1 MKTRGVLYGMS
12 REAAGGARRVSAAW
26 IALVLVAT
34 AGARGQKP
42 VVKAYADPPEVAV
55 GERFRLVVEVV
66 GAEEVENVTAPERF
80 GFVQG
85 ADPPEPAVTVRVAGE
100 GAGESGNS
108 FTLTYVLVAREP
120 GFFEMGPFRITA
132 DGRNLES
139 EPVAVLVGRQSFSDV
154 VVKTRVD
161 PSVIHMGDDFTLA
174 AEIFGSRSWTHE
186 FILPD
191 VFDLSRKIYRTGV
204 LTETSASWRLE
215 ADEAGEF
222 VIPPVRVVAG
232 EQTYESEPLTLVI
245 RPPRVEVE
253 TELEARS
260 IWVGGEFDFEVR
272 VGGVSELDEEPT
284 VTGAD
289 AFTELLDVE
298 KWSRDDGE
306 GLVLRDYRFRA
317 LRAGTFEIG
326 PVRIVADGRAYE
338 SRRISLVVDEV
349 PTGDEEPR
357 GAPLLQVLP
366 GKTRAYVNEPVV
378 VTYAVA
384 WEESDTHWTFG
395 TESWPSF
402 ENFDVM
408 EMSYAGFDHE
418 AVVDGRRYERS
429 LVGKFVLRPRRAGRL
444 DLRAPTLE
452 ARSWEFM
459 VGGREETSVIL
470 TSDPPQL
477 EVLRLPDEGRP
488 GPFRGHVGTL
498 EAVSWVDRTR
508 AEVGETIALRV
519 EVAVEG
525 VVEDLPDPEIDFP
538 RGLAM
543 VRPESPTD
551 RTRGRRVRD
560 LRGARTYTYHLTAA
574 TPGTYVIPAV
584 EMSYFDPETESY
596 GTTRSH
602 PFTVTVVPA
611 GAEAR

>member
-34 AGARGQKP
+34 AGARGQEP
-42 VVKAYADPPEVAV
+42 VVKAYADPPEVTV

-66 GAEEVENVTAPERF
+66 GAEEVENVTAPERL

-85 ADPPEPAVTVRVAGE
+85 GDSPEPAVTVRVAGE

-120 GFFEMGPFRITA
+120 GFFEVGPFRITA

-139 EPVAVLVGRQSFSDV
+139 EPVAVLVGRQSLSDV

-161 PSVIHMGDDFTLA
+161 PSVIHVGDDFTLA

-186 FILPD
+186 FIPPD
-191 VFDLSRKIYRTGV
+191 VFDLSRSISPTGV
-204 LTETSASWRLE
+204 LTETSASWALE

-253 TELEARS
+253 TKLEARS

-272 VGGVSELDEEPT
+272 VRGVSELDEEPT

-289 AFTELLDVE
+289 AFAEFLDVE
-298 KWSRDDGE
+298 KWSRDDRE
-306 GLVLRDYRFRA
+306 GFVLRDYSFRA

-338 SRRISLVVDEV
+338 SRRISLVVNEV
-349 PTGDEEPR
+349 PAGDEEHEGR
-357 GAPLLQVLP
+357 LLLQVLP
-366 GKTRAYVNEPVV
+366 DKTRAYVNEPVV

-384 WEESDTHWTFG
+384 SEESDTRWTFG

-402 ENFDVM
+402 ENFDVL
-408 EMSYAGFDHE
+408 EMSYAGFDRE
-418 AVVDGRRYERS
+418 VVVDGRRYERS
-429 LVGKFVLRPRRAGRL
+429 PVRRVVLRPRRAGRL

-452 ARSWEFM
+452 ARSWDF
-459 VGGREETSVIL
+459 VAGGREETSVIL

-477 EVLRLPDEGRP
+477 EVLPLPDEGRP
-488 GPFRGHVGTL
+488 ASFRGHVGTL

-508 AEVGETIALRV
+508 AEVGETIALQV

-525 VVEDLPDPEIDFP
+525 IVEDLPDPEIDFP

-543 VRPESPTD
+543 VRPESATN
-551 RTRGRRVRD
+551 RTGGRRVRD
-560 LRGARTYTYHLTAA
+560 LRGTRTYTYHLTAA

-584 EMSYFDPETESY
+584 EMSYFDPETGSY

-602 PFTVTVVPA
+602 PFTVTVLPA